1 MKISVVIPAY
11 NAEKHIARAI
21 DSVLA
26 QTRPADEI
34 IVVDDG
40 STDATAEVV
49 RSYGEKVMRPAV
61 TGSPSST
68 PTTNG
73 CRKSSCC
80 KPNTSPN
87 IPI

>member
-49 RSYGEKVMRPAV
+49 RSYGEKVIFIQQENAGVSVARNA
-61 TGSPSST
+61 GIEAAS
-68 PTTNG
+68 G
-73 CRKSSCC
+73 DW
-80 KPNTSPN
+80 
-87 IPI
+87 IAFL